1 METKYCPVCRLVV
14 AEHDPE
20 RNVSCGIVYHRSCWK
35 RMMTRIDKLLMKVK
49 YATQ

>member
-20 RNVSCGIVYHRSCWK
+20 RKVSCGIVYHKNCWK
-35 RMMTRIDKLLMKVK
+35 KMMRRFDNFFARVK
-49 YATQ
+49 FAIQ